1 MLNRILDLHLPE
13 GQSLFLWGARK
24 TGKSTY
30 LKQRYPHS
38 QWIDL
43 LKNDVLL
50 RYTKEPH
57 LLRQELLAQESV
69 DATQPIIID
78 EIQKAPAL
86 LDEIHWLIEN
96 DPAHRYFILCGSSLR
111 RLKHGGANLLGGRAW
126 RQLFPPLCYPEMPS
140 FDLMRILNNGLIP
153 SHYLSNSVPQKSL
166 QAYLTDYLI
175 PEVQWESRIRELG
188 AFTRFLDAIAFSNG
202 EMLNLSNVAREA
214 AVGVKTVQAYV
225 DLLIDM
231 LIGHLIFPFSKSESR
246 QLITSTP
253 KFYFF
258 DTGLARILRGQAAIT
273 QLKGPEVGHAFEHYI
288 FLELL
293 AYKEIHNALFKIQYW
308 RTKSG
313 LEVDFILDKGKVAI
327 EVKCTSTVEK
337 IDLKGLIAFAKEHHP
352 ERVLLVSLDPRK
364 RIIQVDDIRIE
375 IYPVEE
381 FLSDLWSKKILVIE
395 G

>member
-1 MLNRILDLHLPE
+1 MLNRILDLQLPQ

-30 LKQRYPHS
+30 LKERYPHS

-50 RYTKEPH
+50 RYTTEPH
-57 LLRQELLAQESV
+57 LLRQELLAQEKG
-69 DATQPIIID
+69 DFTQPIIID

-96 DPAHRYFILCGSSLR
+96 DPARRHFILCGSSLR

-126 RQLFPPLCYPEMPS
+126 RQVFPPLCYPEMPS
-140 FDLMRILNNGLIP
+140 FDLKRILNHGLIP
-153 SHYLSNSVPQKSL
+153 SHYLSDLVPQKSL

-188 AFTRFLDAIAFSNG
+188 AFTRFLDAIAFFNG

-214 AVGVKTVQAYV
+214 SVGMKTVQAYV

-231 LIGHLIFPFSKSESR
+231 LIGYLIFPFSKSESR
-246 QLITSTP
+246 QLIISTP

-258 DTGLARILRGQAAIT
+258 DTGLTRILRGQAAMT
-273 QLKGPEVGHAFEHYI
+273 QLKGPEVGHAFEHYL

-293 AYKEIHNALFKIQYW
+293 AYKEINSGLSHIQYW
-308 RTKSG
+308 RTKTG
-313 LEVDFILDKGKVAI
+313 LEVDFILDKGRVAI
-327 EVKCTSTVEK
+327 EVKCTPTIEK
-337 IDLKGLIAFAKEHHP
+337 TDLKGLIAFAKEHRP
-352 ERVLLVSLDPRK
+352 ERVLLVSLIPKK
-364 RIIQVDDIRIE
+364 RIIPIDDIRIE
-375 IYPVEE
+375 IYPVED
-381 FLSDLWSKKILVIE
+381 FLSELWAKQII
-395 G
+395 